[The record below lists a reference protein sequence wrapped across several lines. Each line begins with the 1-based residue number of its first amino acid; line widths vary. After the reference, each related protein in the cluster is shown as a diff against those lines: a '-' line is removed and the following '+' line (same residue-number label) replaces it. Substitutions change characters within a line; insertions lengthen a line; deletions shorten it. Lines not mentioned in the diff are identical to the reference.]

1 MDLTGHVD
9 LPVSLVDAENGSP
22 TMIEQLTKVDRLLHM
37 RHTIIPFHVRGVTA
51 GLLALDLGAKH
62 DLFTPVEIHIEGSAP
77 EVQRETL
84 LSYVQPIWCM
94 GAIHSRF
101 LLEFVGLKSKGSPS
115 RLETITDKERRRGD
129 IGIECYQLPNGTFLR
144 RLEPSIVD
152 TNSDPEVV
160 RRAWIGTC
168 DFAGQRLAHAT
179 DDYKL
184 QNGDVTEMLRRTFET
199 IPDLINHYFFSQ
211 ID

>member
-1 MDLTGHVD
+1 MAG
-9 LPVSLVDAENGSP
+9 P
-22 TMIEQLTKVDRLLHM
+22 LTKDDRLLHM
-37 RHTIIPFHVRGVTA
+37 RHTIIPFHVRGVMA
-51 GLLALDLGAKH
+51 GLSALDLAARH
-62 DLFTPVEIHIEGSAP
+62 DLFSPVEIRIEGTNT
-77 EVQRETL
+77 EVHRETL
-84 LSYVQPIWCM
+84 LSYAQPIWCM

-115 RLETITDKERRRGD
+115 RLEAIGKNERKPSD
-129 IGIECYQLPNGTFLR
+129 IGIECYKRADGTFLE

-152 TNSDPEVV
+152 SSPDPDVV

-184 QNGDVTEMLRRTFET
+184 QNGDVTEMLRRAFET
-199 IPDLINHYFFSQ
+199 IPALIDLCFHSRLE
-211 ID
+211 

>member
-1 MDLTGHVD
+1 MLGNVG
-9 LPVSLVDAENGSP
+9 LPVSLADASNDSP
-22 TMIEQLTKVDRLLHM
+22 TMAEQLTKEDRLLHM
-37 RHTIIPFHVRGVTA
+37 RHTIIPFHVRGVMA

-62 DLFTPVEIHIEGSAP
+62 DLFTPVEIHIEGPNP

-84 LSYVQPIWCM
+84 LSYTQPIWCM

-115 RLETITDKERRRGD
+115 RLGTITDKERRPND
-129 IGIECYQLPNGTFLR
+129 IGIECYQRANGTFLR

-152 TNSDPEVV
+152 YSPDPDVV

-184 QNGDVTEMLRRTFET
+184 QNGDVTAMLRRTFET
-199 IPDLINHYFFSQ
+199 IPDLISHCFYSQ
-211 ID
+211 LD